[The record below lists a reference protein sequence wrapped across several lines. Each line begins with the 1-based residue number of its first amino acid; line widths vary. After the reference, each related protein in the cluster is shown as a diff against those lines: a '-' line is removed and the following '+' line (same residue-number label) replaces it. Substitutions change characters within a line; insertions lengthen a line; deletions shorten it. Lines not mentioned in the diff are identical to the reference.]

1 MLRLTESPMHSLFD
15 ELESTASE
23 TTNIQASAAPTS
35 ERAMLDDWAARL
47 LAGVVVPYCR
57 GLAAIRLHRSCWWL
71 DGLTNQRFTPNNKRA
86 AAFAEAAEKLAG
98 AGFALRGL
106 RLEPPRARPKRGAA
120 DEGAAGTE
128 PRGKAD
134 TPAVPTLAGITLGE
148 LLERLGTA
156 PAILLL
162 DPLALPLIADDLLP
176 LCQRPAPTELLLV
189 ISAAKLERLAAGALV
204 PPASVPGNGAPA
216 ETPVVPPQEGA
227 QQAPLTALLRT
238 DAWKGIWAKQGSRT
252 EKVQRTLELL
262 RALLKPAFLHVC
274 LAPLGEQP
282 TPAPRHYLLFASR
295 QESSVAL
302 VSDYLCAE
310 QARMAA
316 EREARALQGTW
327 FARRREK
334 ARAAAWAAL
343 KEELHTL
350 GRQRRAR
357 LWPDLK
363 PLLVLT
369 HFGEFSSADY
379 DAALAELMSEGRVQ
393 CRWSPANAPNDGAA
407 GDSARRVPGPQD
419 FLEFLQPQTRPVWR
433 RGG

>member
-1 MLRLTESPMHSLFD
+1 MHSLFD
-15 ELESTASE
+15 ELESTTSE
-23 TTNIQASAAPTS
+23 TAHASIPATVAAPTS
-35 ERAMLDDWAARL
+35 ERAMLDDWTARL

-134 TPAVPTLAGITLGE
+134 TPAAPTLAGITLGE

-156 PAILLL
+156 PAMLLL
-162 DPLALPLIADDLLP
+162 DPLAAPLTADDLLP
-176 LCQRPAPTELLLV
+176 LCQRAAPTELLLV
-189 ISAAKLERLAAGALV
+189 LSAAKLERLA
-204 PPASVPGNGAPA
+204 NGAPPGSA
-216 ETPVVPPQEGA
+216 ALQAPVAPATGPET
-227 QQAPLTALLRT
+227 APLTALLRT
-238 DAWKGIWAKQGSRT
+238 DAWKGIWAKPGSRT

-262 RALLKPAFLHVC
+262 RALLKPAFLYVC

-282 TPAPRHYLLFASR
+282 TPAPRHYLLFATR

-393 CRWSPANAPNDGAA
+393 CRWSPANAPADEA
-407 GDSARRVPGPQD
+407 GSDSTRRVPGPQD
-419 FLEFLQPQTRPVWR
+419 FLEFLQLQTRPVWR